1 MRIAM
6 VHMRNVSVLFQNIY
20 IEGSVIEVGAWGK
33 YRET

>member
-20 IEGSVIEVGAWGK
+20 IEGSVIEVDTG
-33 YRET
+33 

>member
-20 IEGSVIEVGAWGK
+20 IEGSVIEVDAG
-33 YRET
+33 

>member
-1 MRIAM
+1 MGVAM

-20 IEGSVIEVGAWGK
+20 IEGSIIEADAGWE